1 MSLNPEKQEA
11 IIDLYFTQDV
21 KTFESKLLPKS
32 VEEQEMYFDLAELNR
47 TSARHYLQLRDIPE
61 AENLYLTERL
71 KDKYL
76 AVREKNVA
84 ILEAGLPLLCVLKNQ
99 GIDVIILNGH
109 ALAEELFGDI
119 GHRPLKTLNILV
131 KKEDLNKVHDQF
143 LYHDLITAVPHFE
156 DESQYK
162 WPLFFDRNQQIHFS
176 IHWNVVAPERK
187 IEIPVEDFWSHKEE
201 FNLMGE
207 TFFRLG
213 TPHHILHL
221 CCYMDYSR
229 AGLGDLG
236 DLVMLIAK
244 KASTIDTDEFTHMI
258 IKASAEK
265 EVFEALTIAQS
276 LMKNDFSEKIIQNL
290 DPIIEESLKEK
301 VHYRLSPR
309 YKILHLKSHVVATI
323 EKAATTFLLTEDPKE
338 KSVFFLDL
346 WKLFLLVP
354 PSEALRLNREFSRAS
369 GPEKLWAQIKAPF
382 RLIHYFSRMYGSK
395 TFWQMVFKYHWLFFM
410 CFYNFLQKKSRGET
424 ILNLESYAREL
435 GLTVNQLQA
444 TELPVPAPE
453 L

>member
-201 FNLMGE
+201 FN
-207 TFFRLG
+207 
-213 TPHHILHL
+213 
-221 CCYMDYSR
+221 
-229 AGLGDLG
+229 
-236 DLVMLIAK
+236 
-244 KASTIDTDEFTHMI
+244 
-258 IKASAEK
+258 
-265 EVFEALTIAQS
+265 
-276 LMKNDFSEKIIQNL
+276 
-290 DPIIEESLKEK
+290 
-301 VHYRLSPR
+301 
-309 YKILHLKSHVVATI
+309 
-323 EKAATTFLLTEDPKE
+323 
-338 KSVFFLDL
+338 
-346 WKLFLLVP
+346 
-354 PSEALRLNREFSRAS
+354 
-369 GPEKLWAQIKAPF
+369 
-382 RLIHYFSRMYGSK
+382 
-395 TFWQMVFKYHWLFFM
+395 
-410 CFYNFLQKKSRGET
+410 
-424 ILNLESYAREL
+424 
-435 GLTVNQLQA
+435 
-444 TELPVPAPE
+444 
-453 L
+453 